1 MYINEDIK
9 SIIIYYKSCTTTITF
24 TVLVKAKSGIPWFLI
39 CFVT

>member
-9 SIIIYYKSCTTTITF
+9 SIIIYYRSYTTITF

-39 CFVT
+39 CLVT